1 MTERAGGTPR
11 ASRSTSTRKPAR
23 ATTARATTSR
33 ATTAKGAAVRAKGKQ
48 TARTRT
54 AAATKRATAR
64 PAAKPRTSAAAQKA
78 TVAPRRS
85 ARPLAAI
92 TPTVVDPELV
102 ATPDGVA
109 AEAPRRIRSAA
120 VIWTSLVLVV
130 AGGLI
135 VLLIV
140 PTRTWLDQK
149 HQIAAA
155 QKRLTEMN
163 AAADKLQAKVDA
175 VATPAEVERV
185 AREQYGYSKPGEVVF
200 SMSPAP
206 APTVPDTWP
215 FGLVLDIITV
225 RNTAAASTPPAT
237 TARSAST
244 TAGTPAAVAA
254 VPTTAAPAPAATTAP
269 ANATASTT
277 G

>member
-1 MTERAGGTPR
+1 MLTR
-11 ASRSTSTRKPAR
+11 TSTQLIK
-23 ATTARATTSR
+23 R
-33 ATTAKGAAVRAKGKQ
+33 ATTAKGAAVRAEGKQ
-48 TARTRT
+48 PARTRT

-64 PAAKPRTSAAAQKA
+64 PAAKPRTSATAQKA

-85 ARPLAAI
+85 ARPLAASA
-92 TPTVVDPELV
+92 PTVADPELV
-102 ATPDGVA
+102 ANPDGVA

-225 RNTAAASTPPAT
+225 RNTAASSTPPAT

-244 TAGTPAAVAA
+244 TTATAAP